1 MFPFKAFQKK
11 FKKLTRRHDKIFII
25 PNRYGIYFLSII
37 FILFLISLS
46 YGHSLAFT
54 TTFVF
59 VSLVMTSAHYTNF
72 NLSGIEI
79 VAVHAPIDLYSGMK
93 GELRVTL
100 KNSKKK
106 TRFDLLAEVGKKG
119 ISKPVTLERGEVKT
133 IQIPLLPLERGEY
146 LIERITLSSAFPFGL
161 FMAWKYWYLDSRFV
175 VYPKI
180 PEKTPLLPKAQ
191 NFQHSRGA
199 HKGKEEVGSE
209 EFFGHKEYQEGMPLR
224 SIDWKAYS
232 RGKGILLKQFV
243 EENDLQFT
251 FSLDDLNGELE
262 EKISSLTGWIEEAEK
277 LGVSYSV
284 NLEGRKTSFGRGR
297 AFKRECLKK
306 MSQFKN
312 EERVLT

>member
-1 MFPFKAFQKK
+1 MKRFRLSPFNAFQKK

-25 PNRYGIYFLSII
+25 PNRYGIYFLTII

-72 NLSGIEI
+72 NLSGLEV
-79 VAVHAPIDLYSGMK
+79 VALHPPLDLYSGMK

-100 KNSKKK
+100 KNNKKK

-119 ISKPVTLERGEVKT
+119 ISKPVT
-133 IQIPLLPLERGEY
+133 LERGEY

-161 FMAWKYWYLDSRFV
+161 FMAWKYWYLDSHFIV
-175 VYPKI
+175 FPKI
-180 PEKTPLLPKAQ
+180 PEETPILPKAQ
-191 NFQHSRGA
+191 SFQQSRGA

-209 EFFGHKEYQEGMPLR
+209 EFFGHIEYQEGMPLR

-251 FSLDDLNGELE
+251 FSLDELKGELE
-262 EKISSLTGWIEEAEK
+262 ERISSLTGWIEEAEK

-284 NLEGRKTSFGRGR
+284 NLEGRKTAFGRGR
-297 AFKRECLKK
+297 AFKRQCLK
-306 MSQFKN
+306 MVSQFKN
-312 EERVLT
+312 EKKVLA